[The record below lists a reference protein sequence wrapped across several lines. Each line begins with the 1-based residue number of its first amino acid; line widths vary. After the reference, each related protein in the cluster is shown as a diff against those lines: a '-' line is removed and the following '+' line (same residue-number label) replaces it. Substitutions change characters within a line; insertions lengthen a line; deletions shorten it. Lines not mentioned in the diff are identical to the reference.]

1 MTSPLMAQAGLEF
14 RLTMR
19 RGESLVVTLVIP
31 LLLLGFFSKVD
42 VLGNGEATIDFL
54 TPGVIALSI
63 IATSMVS
70 FAIST
75 GYDRSYG
82 VLKLIGGSPLGR
94 GRLILA
100 KILAIGIIQLGQI
113 VCVVALALALGWAP
127 DWAGLPQAFV
137 VAVVGSATFTGLGLL
152 LAGTLRAEATLA
164 VANLLFI
171 LFIPFGGVVY
181 PVDRMPALVGDVAK
195 LLPVTAFVEALRRA
209 FAGTPALVSAPF
221 ALLCVWGVVLVVSA
235 VRTFK
240 WE

>member
-1 MTSPLMAQAGLEF
+1 MTSPLVAQASIEL

-31 LLLLGFFSKVD
+31 LLLLGFFSQVD
-42 VLGNGEATIDFL
+42 VVGNDVAAIDFL

-82 VLKLIGGSPLGR
+82 VLKLLGGSPLGR

-100 KILAIGIIQLGQI
+100 KVLAIGIIQLGQI

-127 DWAGLPQAFV
+127 DWGGLPEAVV
-137 VAVVGSATFTGLGLL
+137 VAAVGSAAFTGLGLL
-152 LAGTLRAEATLA
+152 LAGSLRAEATLA

-171 LFIPFGGVVY
+171 LFIPLGGVVY
-181 PVDRMPALVGDVAK
+181 PVDRMPALVGDAAK
-195 LLPVTAFVEALRRA
+195 LLPVTAFAESLRHA
-209 FAGTPALVSAPF
+209 FAGAPTILSAPF
-221 ALLCVWGVVLVVSA
+221 ALLCVWAIIFLVGA